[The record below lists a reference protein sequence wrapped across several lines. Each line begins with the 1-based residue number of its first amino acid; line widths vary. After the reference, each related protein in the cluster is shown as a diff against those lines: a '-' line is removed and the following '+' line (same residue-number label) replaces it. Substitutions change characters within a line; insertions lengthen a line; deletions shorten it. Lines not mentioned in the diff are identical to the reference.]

1 MWRVKERRENY
12 RKTVVT
18 PLLMIIA
25 LGFLGYG
32 GWGLWQ
38 RYSATHAPTPIIPT
52 EVVTHSTNE
61 PEETPPACDDSYK
74 VPANEPRKIE
84 IPSIGVSGCIQK
96 VGVDEKNAIA
106 VPTNIHVAGW
116 YINSPL
122 PGEKGVSVIDGHVLG
137 QYDDAIFAKLKDIN
151 AGDTIRIEFGDG
163 SKKEFLVEDS
173 HSYPVDEVMSHLFS
187 PLEAVDN
194 QLTLITCGGTF
205 DRAAQTYDE
214 RIIVRAALSE

>member
-1 MWRVKERRENY
+1 M
-12 RKTVVT
+12 VV
-18 PLLMIIA
+18 A
-25 LGFLGYG
+25 LGLLSYG

-38 RYSATHAPTPIIPT
+38 RYSATHAPTPTIPA
-52 EVVTHSTNE
+52 EVVTRSTDT

-74 VPANEPRKIE
+74 VPAHEPRKIE

-137 QYDDAIFAKLKDIN
+137 QYDDAIFAGLKN
-151 AGDTIRIEFGDG
+151 VKAGDMIRIEFGDS

-173 HSYPVDEVMSHLFS
+173 HSYPVNEVMDHLFS
-187 PLEAVDN
+187 PLEGIDS

-205 DRAAQTYDE
+205 DRTSQTYDQ
-214 RIIVRAALSE
+214 RIIVRAKLS